1 MTNRDKYVFD
11 SDDLPQD
18 VEPTTTVKA
27 PVNKPEGEISID
39 DILNR
44 KIKGIKIGKDRPK
57 QKATE
62 LESSSAETEDQ
73 NISPSKARQTFSE
86 EEVQKKEHT
95 PTEPAIED
103 LTEVETADYY
113 SIPQLDLS
121 RTLTE
126 DEYFDLLSELNEDAE
141 DKNYVFVFGI
151 PGSGKSFIIASLLKY
166 MEQCDLGQSRLD
178 VDQSTET
185 EKRLYNRM
193 IMSFSNPKDY
203 RIESNAT
210 LDFNRFNIIFTP
222 KGNKPE
228 KTITFLDVSGEACQ
242 AIYQG
247 DSSKYTGELPDF
259 LRVVLE
265 SDINSTFL
273 LVGELEDED
282 KKGNQPPQDRIL
294 KAFYDKILDIQ
305 DKEGKQ
311 YHKILLISKW
321 DNIAKNRR
329 DEVSVVDYAKKHLP
343 VTMNNFLAENHKGKV
358 VNAITHYSVGEFKG
372 DRLIKFNEE
381 RPEVLF
387 NSLYECFTGQ
397 PLKNPEPF
405 YKKAFRYLMGH

>member
-1 MTNRDKYVFD
+1 MTKKGKYVFD
-11 SDDLPQD
+11 SGDLPQ
-18 VEPTTTVKA
+18 VEP
-27 PVNKPEGEISID
+27 PVNSPTDQPKEKGEVSID

-44 KIKGIKIGKDRPK
+44 KIKGIKLGKDRPK

-73 NISPSKARQTFSE
+73 NISPPKAKQTFSD
-86 EEVQKKEHT
+86 EEVQIKEST

-103 LTEVETADYY
+103 LTEVETADDY
-113 SIPQLDLS
+113 SLPQLDLS

-381 RPEVLF
+381 RPAVLF

>member
-1 MTNRDKYVFD
+1 MTKKGKYVFD
-11 SDDLPQD
+11 SGDLPQ
-18 VEPTTTVKA
+18 VEP
-27 PVNKPEGEISID
+27 PVNSPTDEPKEKEEVSID

-44 KIKGIKIGKDRPK
+44 KIKGIKLGKDRPK

-73 NISPSKARQTFSE
+73 NISPPKARQTFSD
-86 EEVQKKEHT
+86 EEVQIKELT

-103 LTEVETADYY
+103 LTEVETADDY
-113 SIPQLDLS
+113 SLPQLDLS

-185 EKRLYNRM
+185 EKKLYNRM

-381 RPEVLF
+381 RPAVLF

>member
-1 MTNRDKYVFD
+1 MTKKGKYVFD
-11 SDDLPQD
+11 PEDLPQ
-18 VEPTTTVKA
+18 VEATI
-27 PVNKPEGEISID
+27 KPSVDDLKGRGKGEVSIR

-44 KIKGIKIGKDRPK
+44 EIKGIEKRKKPDPEKTIEKLIREEQDSPRG
-57 QKATE
+57 
-62 LESSSAETEDQ
+62 
-73 NISPSKARQTFSE
+73 ISII
-86 EEVQKKEHT
+86 KEHQAEDST
-95 PTEPAIED
+95 LVEPEMEAEK
-103 LTEVETADYY
+103 LPEVTTIFDD

-166 MEQCDLGQSRLD
+166 MEQCELGQSRLD

-321 DNIAKNRR
+321 DNIAKNKR

-343 VTMNNFLAENHKGKV
+343 VTMNNFLAENHNGKV

>member
-1 MTNRDKYVFD
+1 MTKKGKYVFD
-11 SDDLPQD
+11 SGDLPQ
-18 VEPTTTVKA
+18 VEPS
-27 PVNKPEGEISID
+27 VNSPTDEPKEKGEVSID

-44 KIKGIKIGKDRPK
+44 KIKGIKLGKDRPK

-73 NISPSKARQTFSE
+73 NISPPKARQTFSD
-86 EEVQKKEHT
+86 EEVQIKELT

-103 LTEVETADYY
+103 LTEVETADDY
-113 SIPQLDLS
+113 SLPQLDLS

-185 EKRLYNRM
+185 EKKLYNRM

-381 RPEVLF
+381 RPAVLF

>member
-1 MTNRDKYVFD
+1 MTKKGKYVFD
-11 SDDLPQD
+11 SGDLPQ
-18 VEPTTTVKA
+18 VEPS
-27 PVNKPEGEISID
+27 VNSPTDEPKEKGEVSID

-44 KIKGIKIGKDRPK
+44 KIKGIKLGKDRPK

-73 NISPSKARQTFSE
+73 NISPPKARQTFSD
-86 EEVQKKEHT
+86 EEVQIKELT
-95 PTEPAIED
+95 PKEPAIED
-103 LTEVETADYY
+103 LTEVETADDY
-113 SIPQLDLS
+113 SLPQLDLS

-381 RPEVLF
+381 RPAVLF

>member
-1 MTNRDKYVFD
+1 MTKKGKYVFD
-11 SDDLPQD
+11 SGDLPQ
-18 VEPTTTVKA
+18 VEPS
-27 PVNKPEGEISID
+27 VNSPTDEPKEKGEVSID

-44 KIKGIKIGKDRPK
+44 KIKGIKLGKDRPK

-73 NISPSKARQTFSE
+73 NISPPKARQTFSD
-86 EEVQKKEHT
+86 EEVQIKELT

-103 LTEVETADYY
+103 LTEVETADDY
-113 SIPQLDLS
+113 SLPQLDLS

-381 RPEVLF
+381 RPAVLF